1 MGNKRSNYRFGSS
14 SREFLKNIPNDP
26 GPGTYKSSEE
36 FGRNS
41 PKFTM
46 NGRSNPGGSTSA
58 VPGPATYSP
67 EKNKDSS
74 CRYSYFP
81 YLILVLD
88 EIKEE
93 HKRQKIIQ
101 DQANMT

>member
-26 GPGTYKSSEE
+26 GPGTYKGSEE

-46 NGRSNPGGSTSA
+46 NGRSNLGGSTLV

-67 EKNKDSS
+67 EKSKDTSYK
-74 CRYSYFP
+74 YSYFP

-93 HKRQKIIQ
+93 CKKAKTIQ
-101 DQANMT
+101 DQVNMI